1 MSETDLRGFLEG
13 FATKDGFPYVV
24 AILQILE
31 DMKAAE
37 VEYNALTHSLMVES
51 FVVQNQPQ
59 AAVDAFFEAQAAGKA
74 VRPETFE
81 KMVARCE
88 RSGSV
93 DLMASF
99 WGSPHLSS

>member
-1 MSETDLRGFLEG
+1 MVPT
-13 FATKDGFPYVV
+13 
-24 AILQILE
+24 LQILE

-37 VEYNALTHSLMVES
+37 VGFNALTHSLMVES

-59 AAVDAFFEAQAAGKA
+59 AAVDAYFEAQAANKA
-74 VRPETFE
+74 IRPETFE

-88 RSGSV
+88 RGGNV

-99 WGSPHLSS
+99 WGSLPLSS